1 MVALGKFDAMHR
13 GHAELAARA
22 ARMGSPYLMSFG
34 GMAEVLGWAP
44 KLPVVAPSDRAR
56 VLASWSDACDGKVVR
71 EHVVPFAAIR
81 RMSPEEFVA
90 TLRDLGV
97 GGVVAGRN
105 YRFGFKAVGDA
116 DALTELGEKLGVEV
130 AIVDLLDSGEEG
142 TDGDDT
148 PQVSSTRVR
157 ACLASGDVA
166 QAARLLG
173 RPHRLALSAKDAR
186 SGPAAAAFPLA
197 AAMCQPPA
205 KGRYVGEVIGAG
217 GERRRAMVTVTEEEV
232 VVEGGATA
240 AGGDAAGGDAAVL
253 VDVLERAE
261 R

>member
-44 KLPVVAPSDRAR
+44 KLPVVAPRDRAR

-105 YRFGFKAVGDA
+105 YRFGFKAAGDA

-130 AIVDLLDSGEEG
+130 AIVDLLESGEEG

-173 RPHRLALSAKDAR
+173 RPHRLALSAKGAR

-232 VVEGGATA
+232 VVEGGVTA
-240 AGGDAAGGDAAVL
+240 AEDEGGDAAVL
-253 VDVLERAE
+253 VDVLERADE